1 MLLKEPLEMP
11 RVPRRDFGMTSA
23 AWLSLGPA
31 RWEGLG
37 LGGNSMA
44 ELAERMGSVGP
55 AHTISILPS
64 GKPPA
69 LPPRLCVKGITAW

>member
-1 MLLKEPLEMP
+1 
-11 RVPRRDFGMTSA
+11 MTSA

-37 LGGNSMA
+37 LGANSMA
-44 ELAERMGSVGP
+44 DSAERTGSD

-64 GKPPA
+64 EKHYA
-69 LPPRLCVKGITAW
+69 LPLRLCIKGITAW

>member
-1 MLLKEPLEMP
+1 MA
-11 RVPRRDFGMTSA
+11 SA

-44 ELAERMGSVGP
+44 HSAERTGSDGP
-55 AHTISILPS
+55 AHTIS
-64 GKPPA
+64 
-69 LPPRLCVKGITAW
+69 